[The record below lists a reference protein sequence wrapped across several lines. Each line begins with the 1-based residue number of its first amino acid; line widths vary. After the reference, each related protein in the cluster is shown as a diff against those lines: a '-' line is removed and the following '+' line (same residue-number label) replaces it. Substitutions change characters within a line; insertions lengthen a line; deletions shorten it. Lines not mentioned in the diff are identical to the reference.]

1 MKRIKSLTLIAILA
15 LTASTFLTSCMTTKT
30 NVGAYRETRT
40 NDYTYAKGKQLWLF
54 WGILPLGRTNVNTPG
69 DGNCQVITRFTF
81 SDILISGLTAGIISS
96 YTIKVKAKRIETTI
110 E

>member
-1 MKRIKSLTLIAILA
+1 MKKIKSLTLIAILA
-15 LTASTFLTSCMTTKT
+15 LTASTFLTSCLTTKT
-30 NVGAYRETRT
+30 NVGAYRETQT

-54 WGILPLGRTNVNTPG
+54 WGIVPIGRTSVNTPG

-81 SDILISGLTAGIISS
+81 SDVLISGLTAGIVSS